1 MELLPE
7 IRAMNQELL
16 DWYRQLHRIPE
27 LELELP
33 QTVDFVSGQ
42 LTRLG
47 VEHWVLPGSTGII
60 ALVGKGS
67 GPVIGIR
74 ADMDALEVKEET
86 GLPFAST
93 NNRMHACGHDSHTA
107 ILLTVAR
114 FLKAHEEELPGRV
127 KLLFQTG
134 EEVLRGAK
142 HMIACGA
149 LEDPP
154 VSRMLAL
161 HAGSFCGDFPTG
173 HLVLSE
179 EITFYSSDSIRITV
193 TGKGGHAASPHLSVD
208 PIVTAAR
215 IVEGLQQL
223 VSREVKPSIPAVV
236 SITHIHAGAET
247 YNVIPNQAVLMGGI
261 RTVGPEMRTYLI
273 RRAEEIARGIG
284 AAMGASVKFEVVDG
298 CPAVINDRNTAL
310 TVYQSLEKLFPG
322 EVHWMREANG
332 CSEDTSYYF
341 ERVPGCF
348 LFLASMGRDGDG
360 QCYPHHHSKF
370 RLDESVLWRGAAVLA
385 QVALDLM
392 SGGEKPGT
400 GEINGES
407 GGGSHEQN

>member
-7 IRAMNQELL
+7 IRSMEPKLQ
-16 DWYRQLHRIPE
+16 DWYHRLHQIPE

-33 QTVDFVSGQ
+33 QTVKFVSTQ
-42 LTRLG
+42 LTELG
-47 VEHWVLPGSTGII
+47 VEHRVLPGYTGIV
-60 ALVGKGS
+60 AMVGKGS

-74 ADMDALEVKEET
+74 ADMDGLEVKEET
-86 GLPFAST
+86 GLPFAAV
-93 NNRMHACGHDSHTA
+93 NNRMHACGHDSHAA

-134 EEVLRGAK
+134 EEVLQGAK

-154 VSRMLAL
+154 ISRVLAL

-179 EITFYSSDSIRITV
+179 EITFYSSDSIRITI

-215 IVEGLQQL
+215 IVDGLQQL

-273 RRAEEIARGIG
+273 RRAEEIAQGIG
-284 AAMGASVKFEVVDG
+284 AAMGAWVKFEVVDG
-298 CPAVINDRNTAL
+298 CPAVINDRQTAL
-310 TVYQSLEKLFPG
+310 AVQDSAEKLFPG

-332 CSEDTSYYF
+332 CSEDASYYF

-348 LFLASMGRDGDG
+348 LFLASMGRDIDG
-360 QCYPHHHSKF
+360 QCYPHHHAKF
-370 RLDESVLWRGAAVLA
+370 RLDETVLWRGAAVLSQA
-385 QVALDLM
+385 ALDLM
-392 SGGEKPGT
+392 SDGG
-400 GEINGES
+400 
-407 GGGSHEQN
+407 